1 MKKHGM
7 NLAVTAAI
15 LILTICGCRDGRQD
29 KTTPYQSDITDIS
42 TTVFPSVTPDAD
54 TVPAA
59 ASSENAAQSP
69 GPIPDERYSAVAETA
84 QALVGVP
91 FLYGGA
97 SPSGFDNS
105 GFIYYVLREN
115 GYIGCPRT
123 LSEQIEWGSSES
135 YDELEAGDI
144 AYFSDEPGSEA
155 SFGGIYVGKGFMVY
169 APSPD
174 KSVTYADITEEYW
187 RARFVTAI
195 SL

>member
-15 LILTICGCRDGRQD
+15 LILTICGCKDGKQD
-29 KTTPYQSDITDIS
+29 ITSPYKSDMTDIS
-42 TTVFPSVTPDAD
+42 TTVFPSVTSTAD
-54 TVPAA
+54 TVSAA
-59 ASSENAAQSP
+59 ASSVSAADAP
-69 GPIPDERYSAVAETA
+69 EPVPDERYSAIADTA
-84 QALVGVP
+84 QALIGTP

-105 GFIYYVLREN
+105 GLIYYVLREN

-123 LSEQIEWGSSES
+123 ISEQIEWGSSAG
-135 YDELEAGDI
+135 YDELKAGDI
-144 AYFSDEPGSEA
+144 AYFSNEPNGEA
-155 SFGGIYVGKGFMVY
+155 AFGGIYIGKGIMVY

-174 KSVTYADITEEYW
+174 KRVTCADITEEYW
-187 RARFVTAI
+187 KSRFVTAL